1 MSPKLKVDLHTHT
14 AEDPYEKISYTAF
27 QLIDRASHEGFDALA
42 ITNHNVVTYNKELV
56 RHAENKGIL
65 LIPGMEATFSKK
77 HVLIINPGFNK
88 SPFNRPLK
96 DLAKIKNE
104 NNLIIAPH
112 PFFPTSKSL
121 KSDLLSHLVYFDAI
135 EFSFYYNHF
144 VNRNKKAFLVAN
156 QHKIPLVG
164 TSDCH
169 DIQKLGTS
177 YTLVEAEKE
186 LLSIIEAVKKGKT
199 EIRTTPISL
208 MAMFRIAMK
217 FFFFYRLKPDKGSN
231 FIPKKTFQRDK
242 I

>member
-27 QLIDRASHEGFDALA
+27 QLIDRASQVGLDALA

-56 RHAENKGIL
+56 RYAENKGIF
-65 LIPGMEATFSKK
+65 LIPGVEATFSKG

-104 NNLIIAPH
+104 ENLIIAPH

-135 EFSFYYNHF
+135 EFCFYYNHF
-144 VNRNKKAFLVAN
+144 INRNKKAVIVAN

-164 TSDCH
+164 ASDCH
-169 DIQKLGTS
+169 NIRQLGTS

-186 LLSIIEAVKKGKT
+186 LLSIIEAIKKGKT

-208 MAMFRIAMK
+208 IAMSRIAMK
-217 FFFFYRLKPDKGSN
+217 SFFFRRSKA
-231 FIPKKTFQRDK
+231 
-242 I
+242 

>member
-1 MSPKLKVDLHTHT
+1 MSQKLKIDLHTHT

-27 QLIDRASHEGFDALA
+27 QLIDRASQIGLDALA

-56 RHAENKGIL
+56 RYAENKGIL
-65 LIPGMEATFSKK
+65 LIPGVEATFSKG
-77 HVLIINPGFNK
+77 HVLIINPDFKK

-104 NNLIIAPH
+104 ENLIIAPH

-144 VNRNKKAFLVAN
+144 INRNKKAVIVAN

-164 TSDCH
+164 ASDCH
-169 DIQKLGTS
+169 NIRQLGTS

-186 LLSIIEAVKKGKT
+186 LLSIIEAIKKGKT

-208 MAMFRIAMK
+208 IAMSRIAMK
-217 FFFFYRLKPDKGSN
+217 FFFVRRSKA
-231 FIPKKTFQRDK
+231 R
-242 I
+242 

>member
-27 QLIDRASHEGFDALA
+27 QLIDRASQVGLDALA

-121 KSDLLSHLVYFDAI
+121 KSSLLSHLERFDAV
-135 EFSFYYNHF
+135 EFCFYYNHF
-144 VNRNKKAFLVAN
+144 INRNKKAVIVAN

-169 DIQKLGTS
+169 NIWQLGTS

-186 LLSIIEAVKKGKT
+186 ILSIIEAIKKGKT
-199 EIRTTPISL
+199 EISTTPISL
-208 MAMFRIAMK
+208 IAMSRVAMK
-217 FFFFYRLKPDKGSN
+217 FYFFRRS
-231 FIPKKTFQRDK
+231 IVR
-242 I
+242 

>member
-1 MSPKLKVDLHTHT
+1 MSQKLKIDLHTHT
-14 AEDPYEKISYTAF
+14 AEDPYEKINYSAF

-42 ITNHNVVTYNKELV
+42 ITNHNVVTYNKELA
-56 RHAENKGIL
+56 RYAENKGIL
-65 LIPGMEATFSKK
+65 LIPGIEATFSKR
-77 HVLIINPGFNK
+77 HVLIINPDFKK

-104 NNLIIAPH
+104 ENLIIAPH

-135 EFSFYYNHF
+135 EFSSYYNHF
-144 VNRNKKAFLVAN
+144 VNRNKKAILVAN

-169 DIQKLGTS
+169 NIQKFGTS
-177 YTLVEAEKE
+177 FTLVEAEKK
-186 LLSIIEAVKKGKT
+186 LLSIIEAIKKGKT
-199 EIRTTPISL
+199 EIHTTPISL
-208 MAMFRIAMK
+208 MAMFRIAIK
-217 FFFFYRLKPDKGSN
+217 FFFFCRLKLDKGSN

>member
-1 MSPKLKVDLHTHT
+1 MAQKLKIDLHTHT
-14 AEDPYEKISYTAF
+14 AEDPYEKINYSAF

-65 LIPGMEATFSKK
+65 LIPGIEATFSKK

-121 KSDLLSHLVYFDAI
+121 KSSLLSHLECFDAV
-135 EFSFYYNHF
+135 EYCFYYNHF
-144 VNRNKKAFLVAN
+144 INRNKKAVIVAN
-156 QHKIPLVG
+156 QHNIPLVG

-169 DIQKLGTS
+169 NIRQFGTS
-177 YTLVEAEKE
+177 YTLVEADKE
-186 LLSIIEAVKKGKT
+186 LLSIIEAIKKGKT

-208 MAMFRIAMK
+208 MAMSRIAIK
-217 FFFFYRLKPDKGSN
+217 FFFFRRSKAR
-231 FIPKKTFQRDK
+231 QRQ
-242 I
+242 